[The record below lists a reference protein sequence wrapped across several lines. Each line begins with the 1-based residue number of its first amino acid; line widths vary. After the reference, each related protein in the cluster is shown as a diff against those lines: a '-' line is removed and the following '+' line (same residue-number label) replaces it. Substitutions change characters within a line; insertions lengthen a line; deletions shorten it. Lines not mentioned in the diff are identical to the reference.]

1 MNLDLQSLTS
11 LDLQSLTSK
20 EIDLNTYKLQKG
32 DIVKIKHNYLEE
44 NEENNFHI
52 VMESVHSENN
62 NYVYLTEICDFN
74 LKALFP
80 SQLRT
85 RLEAIEPILYGNCL

>member
-11 LDLQSLTSK
+11 K
-20 EIDLNTYKLQKG
+20 KIDLNTYKLQKG